1 MTMAAGKWQQP
12 RKQRPHQQRKQR
24 LLGGRDTA
32 SGIGGNIGTTMTA
45 TTGNEDY
52 NAGRA
57 SRCCQRRQLV

>member
-12 RKQRPHQQRKQR
+12 RKQRPHRRWKQW
-24 LLGGRDTA
+24 LSGGGDTA

-45 TTGNEDY
+45 TTGYKDY

-57 SRCCQRRQLV
+57 SCRC